1 MVALTFLA
9 SLAEEKELSENSFKK
24 KQLKVNLNFGLC
36 DCGML
41 HIKHF

>member
-24 KQLKVNLNFGLC
+24 KTAESQFEFWVV
-36 DCGML
+36 
-41 HIKHF
+41 